1 MDVSP
6 GKRKKDPQIAEL
18 RAALE
23 QFQDIA
29 EAYRQS
35 LEAELAAARAEVEP
49 YDHLIRALER
59 QIASLRS
66 LEALLDDRLWP
77 DLIALANVSAY
88 VQHARTRE
96 YF

>member
-1 MDVSP
+1 MDAAP

-29 EAYRQS
+29 ETYRQG
-35 LEAELAAARAEVEP
+35 LEAELAAARAEEEP
-49 YDHLIRALER
+49 YNHLIRALER
-59 QIASLRS
+59 QIASLRN
-66 LEALLDDRLWP
+66 LEAILDDRLWP
-77 DLIALANVSAY
+77 DLIALANGSAY